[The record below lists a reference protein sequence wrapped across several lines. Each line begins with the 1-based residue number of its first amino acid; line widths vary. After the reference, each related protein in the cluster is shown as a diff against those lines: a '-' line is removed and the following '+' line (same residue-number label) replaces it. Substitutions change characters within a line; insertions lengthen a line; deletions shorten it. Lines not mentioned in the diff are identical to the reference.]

1 MFLKLSMAESVVTET
16 KKQVINPRVEIDT
29 NPPFESVKEAVD
41 HFGGGGRWFPGQNL
55 LRLTADQNGGDE
67 VFDMDKVEEQA
78 ALLERDL
85 IMKEQETLHVLKEL
99 EAAKRFVE
107 GLKENLVQEV
117 SAFGESPD
125 LKEEIQNSAERLT
138 LCPAMSPGFISM
150 ELNQAKMNLSK
161 TTTNLALIRESV
173 ETLNKKMRAEKILLE
188 RINDER
194 KTPNSSLAMRFEKN
208 YHECRDRDHFV
219 QATVNSTTESPM
231 ISNMISAKELQ
242 ELNFED
248 EQFKKMT
255 EASRYEVMKAMLEIE
270 RTKTSIK
277 MAEMRL
283 TAARKMEEAA
293 KAVEAIAIAE
303 RDTHQLDCMSSPE
316 MFLHKSAGVT
326 LSFEE
331 YTALTHKAQQ
341 AEELCKTKF
350 IDSNATDRRNQ
361 SEVAIVKKLE
371 TTTTTSKES
380 RRSKKSLEQALDNED
395 RLDRRNLGFNDESS
409 QETTPAGNE
418 KIVHSTEQNA
428 AGKYRFRNSN
438 PSGHR
443 RSTQPLN
450 GSESEDGK
458 DKSVPV
464 YRSTI
469 SIGDILSRKLI
480 LQDDYVVGKH
490 VDSHDERQEVSLS
503 QMLREQSGLILNPTK
518 SMKDGSVV
526 DKQYYSQ
533 RKKFGFIHVTI
544 PRQIKKKTQVLN
556 PR

>member
-1 MFLKLSMAESVVTET
+1 
-16 KKQVINPRVEIDT
+16 
-29 NPPFESVKEAVD
+29 
-41 HFGGGGRWFPGQNL
+41 
-55 LRLTADQNGGDE
+55 
-67 VFDMDKVEEQA
+67 MDKVEEQA
-78 ALLERDL
+78 AQLERDL
-85 IMKEQETLHVLKEL
+85 IMKEQETLDVLKEL

-125 LKEEIQNSAERLT
+125 LKEEIPSSDSDERLT
-138 LCPAMSPGFISM
+138 LCPAMSPGLISM
-150 ELNQAKMNLSK
+150 ELTQAKMNLSK
-161 TTTNLALIRESV
+161 TTTNLALIRASV
-173 ETLNKKMRAEKILLE
+173 ESLNKKMRAEKILME
-188 RINDER
+188 RINER
-194 KTPNSSLAMRFEKN
+194 KTPINSTLAMPIEKN
-208 YHECRDRDHFV
+208 YHECRGGIGIPDRDQFV
-219 QATVNSTTESPM
+219 QATVNSSTTGSPIM
-231 ISNMISAKELQ
+231 MCSNMISKELQ

-303 RDTHQLDCMSSPE
+303 RDTHHHHHQQQLDCISSPE
-316 MFLHKSAGVT
+316 MFLHNSKSAAGIT
-326 LSFEE
+326 LSYEE

-341 AEELCKTKF
+341 AEDLCKTKF
-350 IDSNATDRRNQ
+350 IDSNATDRRINQ
-361 SEVAIVKKLE
+361 SSEVAIVKKLE
-371 TTTTTSKES
+371 TTTTTTASKET
-380 RRSKKSLEQALDNED
+380 RRSKNSLEQALDNED
-395 RLDRRNLGFNDESS
+395 RLARRNLGFLNDESS
-409 QETTPAGNE
+409 LETTTITTPAGNE
-418 KIVHSTEQNA
+418 KIVHSTTEQNISS
-428 AGKYRFRNSN
+428 GKYRFRNSN

-480 LQDDYVVGKH
+480 LQDDYMVGKH
-490 VDSHDERQEVSLS
+490 VESHDERQEVSLS